1 MIKWL
6 GHDIL
11 QQHPAIRMLHETRA
25 AETARQKDVPLEE
38 RPSYQIR
45 QARIFARGRSVNDNE
60 IAKSPQEKAAEE
72 AAALAAAA
80 QAAAAAA
87 APSPEPEPATS
98 VFAAA
103 EEPTT

>member
-1 MIKWL
+1 MIRWL

-25 AETARQKDVPLEE
+25 AETARQKVVPLEE
-38 RPSYQIR
+38 RPSYKIR
-45 QARIFARGRSVNDNE
+45 QARIFARGRNGANDNE

-80 QAAAAAA
+80 PGVTEPVAGVAATTDEAA
-87 APSPEPEPATS
+87 S
-98 VFAAA
+98 
-103 EEPTT
+103 

>member
-1 MIKWL
+1 MPDDTPGLRHLPIRMIKWL

-11 QQHPAIRMLHETRA
+11 QQHPAVRMLHETRA

-45 QARIFARGRSVNDNE
+45 QARIFARGRNMASDNE

-72 AAALAAAA
+72 AAAAGLEPLTGVV
-80 QAAAAAA
+80 A
-87 APSPEPEPATS
+87 APDEPAT
-98 VFAAA
+98 
-103 EEPTT
+103 